1 VTPLRVWMAGGASG
15 VNTVEEPKFVPRLKV
30 TVLQL
35 IGSYHCPYWKG
46 GGGRA

>member
-1 VTPLRVWMAGGASG
+1 MAGGASG

-35 IGSYHCPYWKG
+35 IGS
-46 GGGRA
+46 